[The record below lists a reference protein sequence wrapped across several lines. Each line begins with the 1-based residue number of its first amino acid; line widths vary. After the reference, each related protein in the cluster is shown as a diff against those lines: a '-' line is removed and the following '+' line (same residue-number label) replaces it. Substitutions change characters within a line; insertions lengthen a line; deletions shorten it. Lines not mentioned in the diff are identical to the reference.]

1 MDFEKDLNSL
11 KEDVSL
17 NKSECEIRKKYLS
30 LLKRY
35 HPDLVEDEDKDSYKE
50 YTTRLLLFYEDYK
63 NNKSQASS
71 LNFDNSIYIK
81 LMKIDREEYNAYK
94 KYEVKTRWKTD
105 EDARDFLGNAIRCYE
120 KVIKECKDPQL
131 IKAAKTQLEWV
142 RPLFNLQNKELVITP
157 AIKYPHYNY
166 AIYGNDYLDHWQWF
180 PLTYVYANE
189 YNNFISKLARQLI
202 SREKINKLLPVFN
215 FDSVESFIKKCEL
228 VEKGI

>member
-81 LMKIDREEYNAYK
+81 LMKIAREEYNAYK

-105 EDARDFLGNAIRCYE
+105 EYARDFLCNAIRCYE

-142 RPLFNLQNKELVITP
+142 RPLFNLKNKELVN
-157 AIKYPHYNY
+157 KE
-166 AIYGNDYLDHWQWF
+166 LQ
-180 PLTYVYANE
+180 
-189 YNNFISKLARQLI
+189 
-202 SREKINKLLPVFN
+202 KIIAKRNKQ
-215 FDSVESFIKKCEL
+215 
-228 VEKGI
+228 